1 MKRSLP
7 LRSFLWLSVLLLL
20 FFFLDTAFLIWI
32 EAKEFVTG
40 KPVTWEE
47 VSEWVLLVPLNIGV
61 LVLMI
66 IMIRFVN
73 RHMIAPLQSMAQTA
87 SNIKAGHLDERMEVA
102 STNYEVDI
110 VANTLNDAFDRYQE
124 IVDRL
129 QQFSSNTSHQLRTP
143 LAAIRNAGEVC
154 LQKDR
159 SSETYRE
166 VIKDML
172 EEVHTLT
179 RVIEQLLLLSRL
191 DSKEARRN
199 FKAQSL
205 NGVLR
210 QVADMYQSLC
220 DKEGIQ
226 LLVKEDAHVDVRGD
240 DVLLHQV
247 FANLVDNSM
256 RYTPRGGTITLGVAL
271 PQQGTVKCYVSDTG
285 TGIPESDRE
294 TVFDRFAR
302 VSTDSTEGNGLGLS
316 IAASIVRA
324 HLGTIQLAPEGPPG
338 TTVMITLP
346 VPEADQ

>member
-73 RHMIAPLQSMAQTA
+73 RHMIAPLQSMARTA
-87 SNIKAGHLDERMEVA
+87 TNIKAGHLDERMEVA

-285 TGIPESDRE
+285 TGIPES
-294 TVFDRFAR
+294 
-302 VSTDSTEGNGLGLS
+302 
-316 IAASIVRA
+316 
-324 HLGTIQLAPEGPPG
+324 
-338 TTVMITLP
+338 
-346 VPEADQ
+346 